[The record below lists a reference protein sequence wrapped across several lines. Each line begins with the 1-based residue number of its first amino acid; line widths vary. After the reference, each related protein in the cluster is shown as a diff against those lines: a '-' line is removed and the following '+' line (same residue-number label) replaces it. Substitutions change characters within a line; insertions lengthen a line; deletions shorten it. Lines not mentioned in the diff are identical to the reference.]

1 MKKRLGMVFIIVL
14 LSASSVIADEFDS
27 SDSAF
32 NFLDLQWYGSLNA
45 GYLKPG
51 GEVSFF
57 GNTASIYGGTPT
69 VDVDDGGRVS
79 LAIGFVG
86 PGGWRL
92 EGDFGYLNMRTDT
105 SPVFGVDD
113 RAGDSFVLDAEVES
127 LVFML
132 NGIYEFDMGNS
143 RFTPFIKGGIGVAR
157 NKTTQALLDVQFNA
171 AIWDGTVFEGQSLTD
186 VAYPEG
192 RRTEF
197 AWNISA
203 GLRMALTERFA
214 LSLAYGLI
222 DLGEALTDT
231 DENGDALGFS
241 DLVTEQLSLGLYFRF

>member
-1 MKKRLGMVFIIVL
+1 MKKKLDIVLITVL
-14 LSASSVIADEFDS
+14 LSASPVIADELDS

-32 NFLDLQWYGSLNA
+32 NLVDLQWYGSVNA
-45 GYLKPG
+45 ARLRAG
-51 GEVSFF
+51 GEVNFF

-69 VDVDDGGRVS
+69 VDMDDGGRVS

-105 SPVFGVDD
+105 SPIFGVDD
-113 RAGDSFVLDAEVES
+113 RAGDSFALDAEVES
-127 LVFML
+127 LVLMV
-132 NGIYEFDMGNS
+132 NGIYEFEMGNS
-143 RFTPFIKGGIGVAR
+143 RFTPFIKGGIGIAR

-171 AIWDGTVFEGQSLTD
+171 AIWNGTVFEGQSLTD
-186 VAYPEG
+186 LAYPEG
-192 RRTEF
+192 KRTDF
-197 AWNISA
+197 AWSISA

-214 LSLAYGLI
+214 LSLEYGLI
-222 DLGEALTDT
+222 DLGEALTAT